1 MAMECIWG
9 VSICP
14 DTLQYKGKTKQNRW
28 KTKRRT
34 RKPKEYEQTPATTAV
49 GTTTV
54 WPWQP
59 PRAVVVTTVQPW
71 WLLVRVA
78 GCFLERRVLASW
90 CIALGRGVFLSLGYF
105 GPLCKLLLILM
116 AQAHTSLAW
125 IHLKHFSP
133 KRGLNHRNLQ

>member
-1 MAMECIWG
+1 MEKKMAVECIWG

-54 WPWQP
+54 
-59 PRAVVVTTVQPW
+59 QPW

-78 GCFLERRVLASW
+78 GCFLNVAFWLLGASPW
-90 CIALGRGVFLSLGYF
+90 AAGFSFPWGILSLF
-105 GPLCKLLLILM
+105 
-116 AQAHTSLAW
+116 AS
-125 IHLKHFSP
+125 FF
-133 KRGLNHRNLQ
+133 